1 MSEAPLILA
10 FAAAAVIDT
19 VLLAIL
25 LERRAWR
32 GSLAPLVAVV
42 AGALLLHAGRTVDLW
57 LRASQ
62 EAGDGWRLTAQ
73 LLTGGGALLIPSALL
88 HTALRLWDSG
98 LQGRLRFD
106 LRYAL
111 CYAPLVILLGIPGQL
126 AGAPGASLLE
136 AVGPLLIPY
145 SVWVSLVTLFAA
157 AGLFALRD
165 GSRRVRVQ
173 GFLTK
178 ASLWLGLWTR
188 DVLDPQLLGRSASG
202 LARRV
207 CAAGRLGPHG
217 AGLAVRSARG
227 AVPFLDADGRASR
240 RAVDGGR
247 GRGLVPNPDP
257 GLTTAD
263 AAVRRRGAHGPRGR
277 GPARGGR
284 GLWAG
289 TFGAS
294 ASCGQARGGAAG
306 ALGRAGVASGPISR
320 AAFAAQLFCIV
331 SHFTRN
337 CCTSRSSREEI
348 CCISVAAELTC
359 WAPEVASLAEPL
371 TP

>member
-32 GSLAPLVAVV
+32 GSLAPLVVVV

-106 LRYAL
+106 PRYAL
-111 CYAPLVILLGIPGQL
+111 CYAPLVILLGIPGKL
-126 AGAPGASLLE
+126 AEAPGASLLE
-136 AVGPLLIPY
+136 ALGPLLIPY
-145 SVWVSLVTLFAA
+145 SVWVSLVTLCVA

-178 ASLWLGLWTR
+178 ASLWLGLWTVMFWTLSYLGVQR
-188 DVLDPQLLGRSASG
+188 PGWRELCVL
-202 LARRV
+202 LA
-207 CAAGRLGPHG
+207 GLGPTVL
-217 AGLAVRSARG
+217 GLLFARYVVRFHFWTLVAERAAVLSAAAAAVALFHTLILGSLRPLLPFGGVGLVALEG
-227 AVPFLDADGRASR
+227 AVIL
-240 RAVDGGR
+240 
-247 GRGLVPNPDP
+247 
-257 GLTTAD
+257 
-263 AAVRRRGAHGPRGR
+263 
-277 GPARGGR
+277 
-284 GLWAG
+284 
-289 TFGAS
+289 
-294 ASCGQARGGAAG
+294 GAAG
-306 ALGRAGVASGPISR
+306 AYGPARSALR
-320 AAFAAQLFCIV
+320 RHAAKLAAARPA
-331 SHFTRN
+331 H
-337 CCTSRSSREEI
+337 
-348 CCISVAAELTC
+348 SVG
-359 WAPEVASLAEPL
+359 PV
-371 TP
+371 